1 VRFSVIV
8 ESLFFLLFPE
18 ESRQAVGPSTSHWL
32 KDAALY
38 RVIQEDRSVSW
49 EVIVLVILRKK
60 FTWMCLI
67 LSSYRNRAV

>member
-1 VRFSVIV
+1 MYRTLDVRFSVIV

-18 ESRQAVGPSTSHWL
+18 EFRQAVSPSTSHRL

-60 FTWMCLI
+60 KFT
-67 LSSYRNRAV
+67 